1 MPAVWLL
8 WSGALGCPAAAH
20 PAGTAL
26 AAATV
31 GSMSSRCPP
40 HDMAPA
46 QAGPNRSPA
55 LLPLLLLLLRPG
67 PNTGGKTAALKAL
80 GLAAVAARCGLPVP
94 AAAPA
99 RLPCFDA
106 VLADIGEGPGGGGGG
121 GRIGLWCVLWGGGGG
136 AGGGGGG
143 GPPPPPA
150 PPAPGGALLGGGGGG
165 GGGGGDE
172 LVYGELSGG
181 RMSAG
186 MRGELH
192 PALSLCPPPHTH
204 PPTHPPGATHP
215 HPPCNTHAP
224 LPLAAGDE
232 QSLSASLSTFSG
244 HLRRISALRLES
256 GSRSLVLLDEV
267 GTGGFRV
274 LSASSIQPGASW
286 HRRHA

>member
-121 GRIGLWCVLWGGGGG
+121 GRICFWGFLWRGRR
-136 AGGGGGG
+136 ARR
-143 GPPPPPA
+143 PPH
-150 PPAPGGALLGGGGGG
+150 
-165 GGGGGDE
+165 E
-172 LVYGELSGG
+172 WVYGELSGG